1 MAIHFHPLTVTN
13 IYKETPGCSIATFKV
28 PDALKDTFAYAHGQS
43 ITLKTVIDGQEI
55 RRSYS
60 ICSAPF
66 ENTLSVAVKNV
77 AGGKFSNYVNT
88 ILQTGDTLEVLPP
101 TGNFNTPVHAANKK
115 NYLAIAAGSGITPVI
130 SIIKTVLAAEQQ
142 STFTLVYGNQSR
154 ASIIFFEALANLKNK
169 YLQRFTII
177 HILSREQTESPV
189 NFGRI
194 NAVKL
199 AELQKVIPYSKMDDT
214 FICGP
219 QQMLFCAKDFLT
231 GLGIDKSKI
240 HFELFNIPGSQQP
253 AAPVAITATE
263 GEKSAISIRLDGRT
277 FNFDLAFNNE
287 SILDAALKHGADL
300 PYACKGGV
308 CCTCRAQLVQGEVK
322 MDVNYA
328 LEKEELAKGF
338 ILTCQSHPLT
348 SKVVIDF
355 DTR

>member
-1 MAIHFHPLTVTN
+1 MAIHFHLLTVTN
-13 IYKETPGCSIATFKV
+13 IYKETPGCSIATFNV
-28 PDALKDTFAYAHGQS
+28 PYALKDTFAYAHGQS
-43 ITLKTVIDGQEI
+43 ITLKKVIDGQEV

-88 ILQTGDTLEVLPP
+88 ILQAGDTLEVLPP

-154 ASIIFFEALANLKNK
+154 ASIIFFEALASLKNK
-169 YLQRFTII
+169 YLQRLTII

-219 QQMLFCAKDFLT
+219 QQMLFCAKDFLA

-348 SKVVIDF
+348 SRVVIDF